1 MNKPECG
8 HVDSYYAASAP
19 AAPGYP
25 ALGSDI
31 ETETCVIGGGY
42 AGLTTAREL
51 ARHGHGVVLLEAK
64 RVGWG
69 ASGRNGGFV
78 SPGYAADIFALE
90 ERLGKEHAKA
100 LYDLSHEGA
109 AYVRQ
114 CLSEPGFA
122 GILGGQGRLRLT
134 RHRCPE
140 KTKRTRDR
148 LEADYGHRFEVW
160 DAASIGEVLR
170 TTRYHD
176 GLYDPQA
183 FDINPLAYAN
193 ALAGAA
199 AQAGASIFEASP
211 AITVT
216 RKRDPWRITTP
227 GGTVRADHVVLAG
240 SAYGVLSGLHRPL
253 DRAVLPVSTYV
264 VTSEPM
270 GARLDRAIGFSG
282 AIGDTRRAGD
292 YYRKLGDPKHGEA
305 RLMWGGRIT
314 TRRSEPDKLA
324 ALLKRDILRIY
335 PGLGDFRITHAWSGL
350 MGYAVHKMPIV
361 GRIGPG
367 LWSCTAFGGHGINTA
382 ASGGLLIAGAIAGGD
397 ERWRLLEPFGARWA
411 GGPLGRLA
419 VQLEYWRMQAF
430 DRWQERGSGDIQ
442 PREADTPVING

>member
-1 MNKPECG
+1 MNKPASG
-8 HVDSYYAASAP
+8 HIDSYYAASAP
-19 AAPGYP
+19 AAPGY
-25 ALGSDI
+25 ASLDGDI
-31 ETETCVIGGGY
+31 ETETCVIGGGF
-42 AGLTTAREL
+42 AGLTVAREL
-51 ARHGHGVVLLEAK
+51 ARRGRGVVLLEAR

-90 ERLGKEHAKA
+90 RRLGKAHAKA
-100 LYDLSHEGA
+100 LYDLSREGA
-109 AYVRQ
+109 GYVRK

-134 RHRCPE
+134 RHRCADAIR
-140 KTKRTRDR
+140 RTRDR
-148 LEADYGHRFEVW
+148 LEADYGHRCEVW
-160 DAASIGEVLR
+160 DTATVREVLR
-170 TTRYHD
+170 TSRYHD
-176 GLYDPQA
+176 GLHDPDS
-183 FDINPLAYAN
+183 FDIHPLAYAN
-193 ALAGAA
+193 ALAAA
-199 AQAGASIFEASP
+199 AAGADASIFEASP
-211 AITVT
+211 AAAVA
-216 RKRDPWRITTP
+216 RRRDLWRITTP
-227 GGTVRADHVVLAG
+227 GGTVRAHHVVLAG
-240 SAYGVLSGLHRPL
+240 SAYGALSGLHRPL

-264 VTSEPM
+264 VVSEPM
-270 GARLDRAIGFSG
+270 GARLEEAIGFSG

-292 YYRKLGDPKHGEA
+292 YYRKLGDG

-314 TRRSEPDKLA
+314 TRRSQPHKLA

-335 PGLGDFRITHAWSGL
+335 PALGDFRISHAWSGL

-361 GRIGPG
+361 GRIAPG

-382 ASGGLLIAGAIAGGD
+382 ASGGLLIAGAIAEGD

-430 DRWQERGSGDIQ
+430 DRWQERSSGDIQ
-442 PREADTPVING
+442 PR